1 MKRTSPSVAAVVGRA
16 AAACVHP
23 YAAWRVRP
31 ASVRVVIV
39 STYAATAYV
48 VVLGVLLML

>member
-1 MKRTSPSVAAVVGRA
+1 MRKPPSVAAFVGRS

-39 STYAATAYV
+39 SAYAAAAYV
-48 VVLGVLLML
+48 LVLGTLLMM